1 MSRETEKGASPP
13 FPSQSQFRH
22 GILAAWLMV
31 LLTAGCGSVGEPL
44 PPLLNIPERSG
55 DFRARQVQDSVLL
68 EWTWPALTT
77 EGMPASVVTRFD
89 VHALAMSGPG
99 DPPSLEVFER
109 ESTELASLSADDLK
123 SSEPGGRLNLR
134 LPAEP
139 MRGKILALAVRAQS
153 RRGRVGGFSNLFVLA
168 VIAPPAKPG
177 YPLIQ
182 VEPTDIVLTWEPA
195 PGADS
200 YQILRAEKADGPFR
214 ELGRSI
220 EPRFRDNAFQW
231 DRRYFYLVKSF
242 ARSQT
247 GEVEGG
253 ASETIAIDAHDRF
266 APAAPSGSRAVVGT
280 ASVELSWQHNSEPD
294 VAGYR
299 VWRGDSAV
307 SLAPL
312 TAELLRAANYTDSQ
326 VSPGRTYVYAIS
338 AIDQNGNESAH
349 SEVVGV
355 TVPDAA
361 AAP

>member
-1 MSRETEKGASPP
+1 VSVPHFR
-13 FPSQSQFRH
+13 QNCQFRR
-22 GILAAWLMV
+22 GIQATAWLGV

-44 PPLLNIPERSG
+44 PPLLHIPEQSH

-99 DPPSLEVFER
+99 EAPPLDVFER
-109 ESTELASLSADDLK
+109 ESTQLASLSGDDLK
-123 SSEPGGRLNLR
+123 TSEPGGRLNLR

-153 RRGRVGGFSNLFVLA
+153 RRGRVGGFSNLFVLG
-168 VIAPPAKPG
+168 VIAPPARPG
-177 YPLIQ
+177 DPLIQ

-200 YQILRAEKADGPFR
+200 YQVLRAEKSDGPFR

-220 EPRFRDNAFQW
+220 EPQFRDNAFQW
-231 DRRYFYLVKSF
+231 DRQYFYRVKSF
-242 ARSQT
+242 ARSQS

-253 ASETIAIDAHDRF
+253 ASGTIAVDARDRF
-266 APAAPSGSRAVVGT
+266 APATPSGLRAVVGT

-299 VWRGDSAV
+299 VWRGDSAGN
-307 SLAPL
+307 LAPL
-312 TAELLRAANYTDSQ
+312 AAELLRAANYTDSEVRPGQ
-326 VSPGRTYVYAIS
+326 TYFHAVSAV
-338 AIDQNGNESAH
+338 DEKGNESARCEAV
-349 SEVVGV
+349 SV
-355 TVPDAA
+355 TVPEAGV
-361 AAP
+361 AP